1 MCLGQGCCSFPQF
14 STLLFV
20 VASLFIIDAQDN
32 GIFFILLKMN
42 MVDRNDI
49 DDDLDEPMASQS
61 VDAEAPLTHNSS
73 KNNFFASPDEQPTAQ
88 VINTARGSFKNAVRL
103 FFKYLFVFWF

>member
-1 MCLGQGCCSFPQF
+1 
-14 STLLFV
+14 
-20 VASLFIIDAQDN
+20 
-32 GIFFILLKMN
+32 

-88 VINTARGSFKNAVRL
+88 VINTARGSFKNAVRFL
-103 FFKYLFVFWF
+103 KKLRFFLLIFHIFFQ

>member
-1 MCLGQGCCSFPQF
+1 
-14 STLLFV
+14 
-20 VASLFIIDAQDN
+20 
-32 GIFFILLKMN
+32 MN

-61 VDAEAPLTHNSS
+61 VDSEAPLTHNSS

-88 VINTARGSFKNAVRL
+88 VISTARGSFKNTVIIEL
-103 FFKYLFVFWF
+103 FARYFALMFEHF

>member
-1 MCLGQGCCSFPQF
+1 
-14 STLLFV
+14 
-20 VASLFIIDAQDN
+20 
-32 GIFFILLKMN
+32 

-88 VINTARGSFKNAVRL
+88 VINTARGSFKNAVRFFFLSFSFLVLIFHNFFFNSLRSSRLL
-103 FFKYLFVFWF
+103 F